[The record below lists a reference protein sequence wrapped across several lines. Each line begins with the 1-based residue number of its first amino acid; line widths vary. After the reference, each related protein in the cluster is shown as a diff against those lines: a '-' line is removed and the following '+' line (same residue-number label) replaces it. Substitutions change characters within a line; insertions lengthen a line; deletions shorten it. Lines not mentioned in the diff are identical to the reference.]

1 MLSIWSG
8 ASVCVWMKNV
18 FEPDSANQMPSIIGK
33 LDDQQQTDGLCSC
46 DMFEKMLKLAQ
57 KPNHQMYI

>member
-1 MLSIWSG
+1 
-8 ASVCVWMKNV
+8 MKNV